1 MTLSTVQVAQL
12 LTTTAVVILAAHAL
26 GYLFAKLR
34 QPAVIG
40 EIVAGLLLGPTLLG
54 LVAPQLKAGLFPAT
68 GPTSVALGTL
78 GQFGLLLLMF
88 VTGGEMQL
96 RPGERERRT
105 VGMIAVAGLILPFVC
120 GALFVQLLDYRH
132 FSGPSGS
139 LITFTLIFGI
149 AVAVTSIPVISRIM
163 LDLGL
168 LHTPFARVVLS
179 VAAVEDVVLYVVLAV
194 VLSLAHKS
202 PTDDYG
208 LWALIGS
215 DSTALSVIYHVL
227 VTLVFFAFLLTS
239 GHRVFRWLLLSR
251 INVVARRSPVAAR
264 VAWLLGA
271 VLLCTV
277 LGINPIFGA
286 LLAGLALR
294 RGEPPRTAAAVG
306 TIRSTGAE
314 SSISASSWQAWDTL
328 RQFSLA
334 FFIPIYFFTV
344 GLKLDLIHNFEVRFF
359 LCFFVLSCGLKASS
373 IWFGA
378 KLAGQPSGRAWDLA
392 VALNARGGPGI
403 VLATVT
409 FQAGIINDSFFTSI
423 VLLSVVTSQLAG
435 FWLDRRFAAVVTDA
449 VSAQTAH
456 ETPGQPDQEAIA
468 LPSNT
473 LTGSERVQD
482 ADRPDVPERA

>member
-26 GYLFAKLR
+26 GFLFAKLR

-54 LVAPQLKAGLFPAT
+54 LVAPQIKAGLFPAT
-68 GPTSVALGTL
+68 GPTPVALGTL

-96 RPGERERRT
+96 RPGQRERRT
-105 VGMIAVAGLILPFVC
+105 VGLIAVAGLVLPFVC
-120 GALFVQLLDYRH
+120 AALFVQVLDHRD

-139 LITFTLIFGI
+139 PITFTLIFGI

-163 LDLGL
+163 LDLGM
-168 LHTPFARVVLS
+168 LHTPFARIVLS

-208 LWALIGS
+208 LWALIGA
-215 DSTALSVIYHVL
+215 DSTTLSVTYHVL
-227 VTLVFFAFLLTS
+227 VTLIFFGFFLTS
-239 GHRVFRWLLLSR
+239 GHRVFRWLLSSR

-264 VAWLLGA
+264 LAWMLGA
-271 VLLCTV
+271 VLLCTI

-294 RGEPPRTAAAVG
+294 RGEPPHTDAAAG
-306 TIRSTGAE
+306 TTRSTGAE
-314 SSISASSWQAWDTL
+314 LSTPHSSWQAWDTI

-344 GLKLDLIHNFEVRFF
+344 GLKLDLIHNFAALFF

-373 IWFGA
+373 IWCGA

-449 VSAQTAH
+449 VPARSAH
-456 ETPGQPDQEAIA
+456 EPAGRLDQEATA
-468 LPSNT
+468 LQAKT
-473 LTGSERVQD
+473 LTDHQQVLG
-482 ADRPDVPERA
+482 ADRPDLPERA

>member
-54 LVAPQLKAGLFPAT
+54 LVAPQIKAGLFPAT
-68 GPTSVALGTL
+68 GPTPVALGTL

-105 VGMIAVAGLILPFVC
+105 VGLIAVAGLVLPFVC
-120 GALFVQLLDYRH
+120 GALFVQLLDHRD

-139 LITFTLIFGI
+139 PITFTLIFGI

-163 LDLGL
+163 LDLGMI
-168 LHTPFARVVLS
+168 HTPFARIVLS

-208 LWALIGS
+208 LWALIGA
-215 DSTALSVIYHVL
+215 DSTTLSVAYHVL
-227 VTLVFFAFLLTS
+227 VTLVFFGFFLTS
-239 GHRVFRWLLLSR
+239 GHRVFRWLLSSR

-264 VAWLLGA
+264 LAWMLGA

-294 RGEPPRTAAAVG
+294 RGEPPHTDAAAD
-306 TIRSTGAE
+306 TTRSTGTE
-314 SSISASSWQAWDTL
+314 SFTPHSSWQAWDTI

-344 GLKLDLIHNFEVRFF
+344 GLKLDLIHNFAALFF

-373 IWFGA
+373 IWLGA

-423 VLLSVVTSQLAG
+423 VLLSVATSQLAG

-449 VSAQTAH
+449 VPARSAH
-456 ETPGQPDQEAIA
+456 EPAGRLDREDGWTGRTAGPGGHRAASEQPD
-468 LPSNT
+468 
-473 LTGSERVQD
+473 
-482 ADRPDVPERA
+482 RP

>member
-1 MTLSTVQVAQL
+1 MRIAYVNYGDQSGVTPN
-12 LTTTAVVILAAHAL
+12 LA
-26 GYLFAKLR
+26 
-34 QPAVIG
+34 
-40 EIVAGLLLGPTLLG
+40 
-54 LVAPQLKAGLFPAT
+54 
-68 GPTSVALGTL
+68 
-78 GQFGLLLLMF
+78 
-88 VTGGEMQL
+88 
-96 RPGERERRT
+96 
-105 VGMIAVAGLILPFVC
+105 
-120 GALFVQLLDYRH
+120 
-132 FSGPSGS
+132 
-139 LITFTLIFGI
+139 
-149 AVAVTSIPVISRIM
+149 
-163 LDLGL
+163 
-168 LHTPFARVVLS
+168 
-179 VAAVEDVVLYVVLAV
+179 
-194 VLSLAHKS
+194 KS
-202 PTDDYG
+202 
-208 LWALIGS
+208 
-215 DSTALSVIYHVL
+215 L
-227 VTLVFFAFLLTS
+227 VTLGHDLVRVDPTGVLALRNPRTRRPRPTPRVLMSLAASALKHGQQLIHHRWNTVYAFEQHS
-239 GHRVFRWLLLSR
+239 KR
-251 INVVARRSPVAAR
+251 A
-264 VAWLLGA
+264 
-271 VLLCTV
+271 
-277 LGINPIFGA
+277 GA

-456 ETPGQPDQEAIA
+456 ETPGQPDPEAIA

-482 ADRPDVPERA
+482 ADRPDIPERA